1 LKKTDQYI
9 GISEIYPNQKRKEI
23 MTIRI
28 GVLVSGSG
36 SNLQAIMDACE
47 RGTVNGNVVVV
58 GADNETAY
66 GLVRAQR
73 RGIPTFLLDYREIKR
88 DWRAGKFTTP
98 ADYDHQDTVRKV
110 GPDFFSKMG
119 AEYFATKAAVE
130 NILLSQLNEF
140 QLDLLCLAGFMQ
152 IMTPYFID
160 RFNINPNQPRIMNIH
175 PALLPAFPG
184 TDGYGDTYRYGCK
197 VGGCTVHFVD
207 YGEDTGPIIG
217 QKSYVIESYDTIYAI
232 KEKGLKLEWSLYPE
246 CIQFFA
252 EHRLLVVKNEAG
264 RKEVR
269 IAEIHNT
276 PTCI

>member
-1 LKKTDQYI
+1 MTV
-9 GISEIYPNQKRKEI
+9 

-73 RGIPTFLLDYREIKR
+73 KGIPTFLLDYREIKR
-88 DWRAGKFTTP
+88 DWRAGKFITP

-110 GPDFFSKMG
+110 GSDFFSKMG
-119 AEYFATKAAVE
+119 AEYFAAKAATE
-130 NILLSQLNEF
+130 NILLSQLNKF
-140 QLDLLCLAGFMQ
+140 KLDLLCLAGFMQ
-152 IMTPYFID
+152 ILTPYFID
-160 RFNINPNQPRIMNIH
+160 RFNANSKLLRIMNIH
-175 PALLPAFPG
+175 PAILPSFPG
-184 TDGYGDTYRYGCK
+184 TDGYGDTYRHGCK

-217 QKSYVIESYDTIYAI
+217 QRAYSIEPHDTLETI
-232 KEKGLKLEWSLYPE
+232 KAKGLALEWELYPE
-246 CIQFFA
+246 RIQLFA
-252 EHRLLVVKNEAG
+252 EGRLLVTINETG
-264 RKEVR
+264 RKIVE

-276 PTCI
+276 PSTI